1 MERKI
6 PLFALTIL
14 LYPLLTAAFMEPGAY
29 SLLAQQ
35 PGISPSAQI
44 GGGVPLNIPKVE
56 YLSPLEREII
66 AEMNLAREQ
75 PQVYASY
82 LEETRKYYSGNQ
94 VRYPGRIA
102 ENTAEGLS
110 AVDEAI
116 QFLRAASPLPPLEVY
131 KGMSMA
137 AKDHANFLGTS
148 GNTGHRG
155 GDGSTP
161 NVRVS
166 RYGDWAKSIGENI
179 VYQAT
184 TTARES
190 VMGLIV
196 DDGNAGRGHRK
207 NIFDSTYRAAGISLG
222 ERSDQGTL
230 CVITF
235 AGLFIDKGAAAAAT
249 APAGKT
255 AVRKY

>member
-1 MERKI
+1 MKRN
-6 PLFALTIL
+6 PPSFATLLF
-14 LYPLLTAAFMEPGAY
+14 YPLLIAAFVGPNTY

-35 PGISPSAQI
+35 PGINQNAQI
-44 GGGVPLNIPKVE
+44 GGVSANLSIPKVE
-56 YLSPLEREII
+56 YLSPLESEII
-66 AEMNLAREQ
+66 AEMNLARAQ

-94 VRYPGRIA
+94 VRYPGKPV
-102 ENTAEGLS
+102 ETTVEGLS

-116 QFLRAASPLPPLEVY
+116 QFLRSASPLPPLQVY

-148 GNTGHRG
+148 GNTGHKG

-166 RYGDWAKSIGENI
+166 RYGDWANSIGENI

-196 DDGNAGRGHRK
+196 DDGIVGRGHRK

-235 AGLFIDKGAAAAAT
+235 AGGFMDKGAPASTQVNKSAA
-249 APAGKT
+249 
-255 AVRKY
+255 RQY